1 MDRHGADQD
10 QFAWPDGFRA
20 AVALTFDVDA
30 EAVVLNVNQ
39 AYGRRPSIMTHQQYG
54 PVTGV
59 PRLLRILADRGV
71 RATFFIPGFTAERHP
86 DMVAAVQSA
95 GHEIGHHGYLHEQLK
110 GVGEPEERAFM
121 ERGLEALQR
130 VAGVRPSGY
139 RAPWWDTTD
148 RTLDLVAE
156 YGFSYDSSLF
166 DRDVPY
172 RVATAS
178 VPIVEICVSWA
189 LDDWEK
195 YAFLPDPPMGSG
207 VIERPSAVL
216 ETWWEEIQAYE
227 QVGGCCVL
235 TMHPFLSG
243 RPARARA
250 LAELVDRIKA
260 RPAIWLTTLGEI
272 AAHAARVGGPAQPLS
287 LPAPSSGPKSS
298 VPVGAAREDR
308 S

>member
-1 MDRHGADQD
+1 MDVDGAEQH
-10 QFAWPDGFRA
+10 QFAWPDGYRA

-39 AYGRRPSIMTHQQYG
+39 AYGRRPSVMTHQQYG

-86 DMVAAVQSA
+86 DMVAAVQEA

-110 GVGEPEERAFM
+110 GVAEAEERAFM
-121 ERGLEALQR
+121 ERGLEALDR
-130 VAGVRPSGY
+130 VAGVRPAGY
-139 RAPWWDTTD
+139 RAPWWDTTE
-148 RTLDLVAE
+148 RTLELVAAN
-156 YGFSYDSSLF
+156 GFTYDSSLF

-172 RVATAS
+172 RVDTAS
-178 VPIVEICVSWA
+178 GPIVEICVSWA

-216 ETWWEEIQAYE
+216 ENWWEEIQAYE

-243 RPARARA
+243 RPARALA
-250 LAELVDRIKA
+250 LAQLIDRVRS
-260 RPAIWLTTLGEI
+260 RPAIWVTTLGEI

-287 LPAPSSGPKSS
+287 LPAPGLGTTAA
-298 VPVGAAREDR
+298 PVGAPSRTKA
-308 S
+308 

>member
-1 MDRHGADQD
+1 MESNGPDRDR
-10 QFAWPDGFRA
+10 FPWPQGFRA

-30 EAVVLNVNQ
+30 EAVVLNVDQ
-39 AYGRRPSIMTHQQYG
+39 AYGRRPSVMTHQQYG

-59 PRLLRILADRGV
+59 PRLLRILADRGL

-86 DMVAAVQSA
+86 DMVAAVQAA
-95 GHEIGHHGYLHEQLK
+95 GHEIGHHGYLHELLK
-110 GVGEPEERAFM
+110 GATETEERGFM
-121 ERGLEALQR
+121 EKGLETLQR

-156 YGFSYDSSLF
+156 YGFSYDSSLY
-166 DRDVPY
+166 RDVPY

-178 VPIVEICVSWA
+178 GPIVELCVSWA

-243 RPARARA
+243 RPARAHA
-250 LAELVDRIKA
+250 LAELVDRIRA

-287 LPAPSSGPKSS
+287 LPAPSSAPTSAA
-298 VPVGAAREDR
+298 PVGAAREDR